1 MVFFYTTIYLMNIS
15 ISNTSLK
22 ATINTKGAELN
33 SLLKND
39 REYIWQANPEFWA
52 KHSPILFPI
61 VGTLKENTFLYND
74 TEFQLLRHGFAR
86 DNEFE
91 LFYQDENS
99 VTFSLKSSEE
109 TLKNYPFEFELRII
123 YSLIRETLEVK
134 YEVVNNSQ
142 SVLPFSIG
150 GHPAFALP
158 ENFENYTLKFEKE
171 ESIKSYFLEND
182 LLSDNFQELPLENKN
197 LNLNYSLFKNDA
209 LIIKKMQSDAIEIL
223 ENNKPLFKFSFKDF
237 PNFGIWTKEN
247 APFICLEPWFGYSD
261 VLNSNKNILK
271 KEGIILLEKT
281 KTFEASFSVEIY

>member
-1 MVFFYTTIYLMNIS
+1 MNIS
-15 ISNTSLK
+15 ISNANLK

-33 SLLKND
+33 SLTKND
-39 REYIWQANPEFWA
+39 REYIWEGNPEFWT

-61 VGTLKENTFLYND
+61 VGTLKDNTFLFNKK
-74 TEFQLLRHGFAR
+74 EFQLSRHGFAR

-91 LFYQDENS
+91 VTHKDESS

-109 TLKNYPFEFELRII
+109 TIKNYPFQFELKII
-123 YSLIRETLEVK
+123 YTLREQTLDIRYDVINE
-134 YEVVNNSQ
+134 SQ
-142 SVLPFSIG
+142 TVLPFSIG

-158 ENFENYTLKFEKE
+158 QDFENYTLKFEKE
-171 ESIKSYFLEND
+171 ENIKSYFLKND

-209 LIIKKMQSDAIEIL
+209 LIIKKMQSNSIDVL
-223 ENNKPLFKFSFKDF
+223 ENNKPLFRFSFKDF

-261 VLNSNKNILK
+261 VLNTNKNIQE
-271 KEGIILLEKT
+271 KEGIILLERMR
-281 KTFEASFSVEIY
+281 TFQASFSVEIY

>member
-1 MVFFYTTIYLMNIS
+1 MNIS
-15 ISNTSLK
+15 ISNAYLK

-33 SLLKND
+33 SLSKSD

-61 VGTLKENTFLYND
+61 VGTLKNNTFLFNEK
-74 TEFQLLRHGFAR
+74 EFQLSRHGFAR
-86 DNEFE
+86 DNEF
-91 LFYQDENS
+91 QVSHKDENS

-109 TLKNYPFEFELRII
+109 TTKNYPFQFELKII
-123 YSLIRETLEVK
+123 YTLKEQTLDVR
-134 YEVVNNSQ
+134 YEVTNESQ
-142 SVLPFSIG
+142 TVLPFSIG

-171 ESIKSYFLEND
+171 EIIKSYFLEND

-197 LNLNYSLFKNDA
+197 LNLNYSLFENDA
-209 LIIKKMQSDAIEIL
+209 LIIKQMHSNSIEVL
-223 ENNKPLFKFSFKDF
+223 ENNKPLLKFSFEDF

-247 APFICLEPWFGYSD
+247 APFICLEPWSGYSD
-261 VLNSNKNILK
+261 LLNTNKNIQE

-281 KTFEASFSVEIY
+281 KTFQASFFVEIY